1 MLVDLLVWLFYLSK
15 GFLGSKI
22 RAELDIKKNRKKILE
37 RYEELE
43 RKKKIS
49 DRDLVVDFPDLIQ
62 IPSSVTGKNTSN
74 FFNTLIKH
82 LSQRAK
88 KNILG

>member
-22 RAELDIKKNRKKILE
+22 RAELDIKKNGKKILE

-49 DRDLVVDFPDLIQ
+49 DRDLVVNFPDLIQ
-62 IPSSVTGKNTSN
+62 IPSSVTGKNTSG
-74 FFNTLIKH
+74 FFNTLIKR

-88 KNILG
+88 KNILD